1 MTTQDGV
8 LTQTAPP
15 MTDVM
20 PSIASRTGAALRD
33 VLAIIRRNL
42 LHIRREPEQLGDVT
56 LQPILFTLLFVY
68 VFGSAVGGTG
78 VAMSSSS
85 SRACS

>member
-1 MTTQDGV
+1 M
-8 LTQTAPP
+8 
-15 MTDVM
+15 
-20 PSIASRTGAALRD
+20 
-33 VLAIIRRNL
+33 IRRNL

-78 VAMSSSS
+78 VSYVQFVIPGCWS
-85 SRACS
+85 